1 MSTEKCSRI
10 SWWKW
15 FLCTDIWALL
25 FIKGGKIM
33 IYKNE
38 ETDAINLFESFLSG
52 IIFDEDKTTLTILID
67 WKDGSGDTQLER
79 ISFVVRYC
87 SKFQCSIRQNE
98 YFKLP
103 LCSVRLLRWLFPEWS
118 YSCKAWSSLRKES
131 RQRSRS

>member
-1 MSTEKCSRI
+1 
-10 SWWKW
+10 
-15 FLCTDIWALL
+15 
-25 FIKGGKIM
+25 M

-52 IIFDEDKTTLTILID
+52 IIFDEDGTTLTILID

-103 LCSVRLLRWLFPEWS
+103 LCYGFEITGFSYKKLDHGYLVKFDFNLSTNGYLRFECDEFSIEAIGEPLQRGGND
-118 YSCKAWSSLRKES
+118 SLIEDF
-131 RQRSRS
+131 

>member
-1 MSTEKCSRI
+1 
-10 SWWKW
+10 
-15 FLCTDIWALL
+15 
-25 FIKGGKIM
+25 M

-87 SKFQCSIRQNE
+87 SKFQCSILQNE

-103 LCSVRLLRWLFPEWS
+103 LCYGFEITGFSYKKVEEGYIVQFNFDLSTEGYLRFYCYEFSIETVGKPLQQGGNDNLIEN
-118 YSCKAWSSLRKES
+118 
-131 RQRSRS
+131 